1 MKLILLRKR
10 QVLKT
15 AILMLLSIL
24 LFLWGSERQA
34 SLVNLSMHSTDQ
46 SAYMHYAKELARTD
60 FAFVG
65 GRNRMPL
72 YPALISLFYTDGMT
86 DEEFFERGKRV
97 GIALGIIVLALVFV
111 IFRWSG
117 HIEDALTVTLVA
129 MFTIFA
135 YKSPYFQPEV
145 LFYGIGLLL
154 FGSLLELIRRPNLST
169 AVLAGCVG
177 GVAHLT
183 KASVLPS
190 LLLAS
195 ACLVARTVSGLCQ
208 RRRRRNSRDEGNASP
223 YSTVLLPLSCSIVL
237 ISLFLLIV
245 SPYILTSKERFGRYF
260 YNVNS
265 TFYMWYDSWAEAKE
279 GTRSHGDRFA
289 WPDMPEEE
297 IPSLSRYLQ
306 DHSFTDI
313 AGRFAFGFAAVS
325 GISIFLSFG
334 SGPFLLLYFAITAMF
349 FSQYND
355 WELLKRLWKEN
366 CLVIIFA
373 AGYFA
378 GYMALYAWYVPIA
391 RGNRFPLTLFLPA
404 MLLCLRSFSHFRRND
419 MSIRIFGRNADVA
432 AINRTILLLLGV
444 YLLAVFPWLV
454 STAYGGW

>member
-1 MKLILLRKR
+1 MKMRKSEAGVAGFECRTGQTGRTTRTPNPDTPPQSMKLILLRKR

-129 MFTIFA
+129 MFTIFV

-195 ACLVARTVSGLCQ
+195 ACLVAP
-208 RRRRRNSRDEGNASP
+208 NS
-223 YSTVLLPLSCSIVL
+223 
-237 ISLFLLIV
+237 
-245 SPYILTSKERFGRYF
+245 
-260 YNVNS
+260 
-265 TFYMWYDSWAEAKE
+265 
-279 GTRSHGDRFA
+279 
-289 WPDMPEEE
+289 
-297 IPSLSRYLQ
+297 
-306 DHSFTDI
+306 
-313 AGRFAFGFAAVS
+313 
-325 GISIFLSFG
+325 
-334 SGPFLLLYFAITAMF
+334 
-349 FSQYND
+349 
-355 WELLKRLWKEN
+355 
-366 CLVIIFA
+366 
-373 AGYFA
+373 
-378 GYMALYAWYVPIA
+378 
-391 RGNRFPLTLFLPA
+391 
-404 MLLCLRSFSHFRRND
+404 
-419 MSIRIFGRNADVA
+419 
-432 AINRTILLLLGV
+432 
-444 YLLAVFPWLV
+444 
-454 STAYGGW
+454 